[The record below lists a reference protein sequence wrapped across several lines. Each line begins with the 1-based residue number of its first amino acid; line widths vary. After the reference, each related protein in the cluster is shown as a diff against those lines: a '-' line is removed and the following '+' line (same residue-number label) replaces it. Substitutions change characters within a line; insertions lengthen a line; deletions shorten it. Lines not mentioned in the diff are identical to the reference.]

1 MTLVDLPGTTIEEKL
16 DSCMNALRK
25 DQHDELVVSGN
36 LSKSH
41 NEMKRFLK
49 AVIKSKGRKGGHSK
63 SHVPIMYICGAPGSG
78 KTMSTLQLCEEAIED
93 EKNGLEI
100 WDTPSRYHY
109 VNCSHLHGFSKDDV
123 LNKIMNDLNMR
134 NFNRPSDSAADRAI
148 ILILDEV
155 DTLMGS
161 NGTEGALR
169 KLCDWAI
176 DESQRLSMIGISN
189 AVNNSKSMRL
199 FEYGMGVNKLV
210 FSPYGKDEL
219 VKITE
224 AKIGFSV
231 VDKKAME
238 FIAAK
243 VSASSG
249 DARKYLELV
258 VLAIQSY
265 RQKLPLIE
273 LAKPL
278 TKPVV
283 TIRQAMIAIR
293 DSNTKYTDIIQSI
306 TTFEKVTLCVGVHL
320 ARKFD
325 GNGVTVSQLKD
336 LTMECFGADNDV
348 SIEDFKGVVE
358 RLVDSGLLLL
368 DAEAKRKL
376 SAMRMG
382 DLMRTPIGFD
392 LQLED
397 VVSALDDTLMK
408 EDFYKRLVERVKSI
422 KC

>member
-1 MTLVDLPGTTIEEKL
+1 
-16 DSCMNALRK
+16 
-25 DQHDELVVSGN
+25 
-36 LSKSH
+36 
-41 NEMKRFLK
+41 
-49 AVIKSKGRKGGHSK
+49 
-63 SHVPIMYICGAPGSG
+63 
-78 KTMSTLQLCEEAIED
+78 
-93 EKNGLEI
+93 
-100 WDTPSRYHY
+100 
-109 VNCSHLHGFSKDDV
+109 
-123 LNKIMNDLNMR
+123 
-134 NFNRPSDSAADRAI
+134 
-148 ILILDEV
+148 
-155 DTLMGS
+155 
-161 NGTEGALR
+161 
-169 KLCDWAI
+169 
-176 DESQRLSMIGISN
+176 
-189 AVNNSKSMRL
+189 
-199 FEYGMGVNKLV
+199 VNKLV
-210 FSPYGKDEL
+210 FSPYSKDEL

-231 VDKKAME
+231 VDKKALE

-258 VLAIQSY
+258 TIAIQSC
-265 RQKLPLIE
+265 RQKLPLITLNNE
-273 LAKPL
+273 PL

-283 TIRQAMIAIR
+283 TIRQAMMAIR
-293 DSNTKYTDIIQSI
+293 DSITKYTDIIQSL

-325 GNGVTVSQLKD
+325 GNSVTISQLKD

-358 RLVDSGLLLL
+358 RLIDSGLLLL

-382 DLMRTPIGFD
+382 ELMRFPIGFD

-408 EDFYKRLVERVKSI
+408 EDFYKRLVERVKAI